1 MSVEPTSASGRSF
14 LPLLELSWDD
24 LLFPAVLPLLS
35 VEDVFRLRAVSRGHH
50 ALVTEY
56 FARAKRLD
64 ISAKR
69 NISVDA
75 IRVRQSIAEFYISF
89 HSTEGCGYS
98 DNVGKWKECHYNLQ
112 IFIIWETILYGRF
125 IIWETMSGMA
135 KSGHSIRESSCR
147 KNVAIQGFIVLRHF
161 SCN

>member
-89 HSTEGCGYS
+89 HSTERARLR
-98 DNVGKWKECHYNLQ
+98 LQ
-112 IFIIWETILYGRF
+112 
-125 IIWETMSGMA
+125 
-135 KSGHSIRESSCR
+135 
-147 KNVAIQGFIVLRHF
+147 
-161 SCN
+161 